1 MTHARSRCSLR
12 LCCRQSWSRNRTRN
26 LWKYGDN
33 YIHRAAGGL
42 GLLKVD
48 TFSSIEKYLQHIL
61 EVSQNYAGM
70 NFVKYYSFLA
80 AISWRRASY
89 RGCAWLGMCR
99 QMGRCLLAWSCRD
112 ASLRGRRRVPILHC
126 YKMKAPSCD
135 SNCNIHRPTCPT
147 IHSVPAVNS
156 YQPGADI
163 QMKAAVDLPQQ
174 LRLRKSTSTSTSTS
188 STASKLDWI
197 WI

>member
-80 AISWRRASY
+80 AISWGRASY

-126 YKMKAPSCD
+126 YKMKAPCATATVISTD
-135 SNCNIHRPTCPT
+135 RHALQFTP
-147 IHSVPAVNS
+147 
-156 YQPGADI
+156 Y
-163 QMKAAVDLPQQ
+163 LP
-174 LRLRKSTSTSTSTS
+174 
-188 STASKLDWI
+188 
-197 WI
+197 